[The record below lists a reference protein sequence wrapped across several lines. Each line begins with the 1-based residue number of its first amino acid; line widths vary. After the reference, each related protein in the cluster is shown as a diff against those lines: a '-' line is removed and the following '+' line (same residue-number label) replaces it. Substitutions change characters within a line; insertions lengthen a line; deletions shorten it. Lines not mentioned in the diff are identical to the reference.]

1 MSGDRKHARRTTGNE
16 DIYDIVYEWFK
27 DATSKRLPVS
37 GPFLF
42 QQALKFASD
51 LGIMTFKAPTGWLAA
66 FLKCHNIVFGTMSRE
81 RSDVNK
87 DIESWRTKL
96 PSV

>member
-42 QQALKFASD
+42 QQALKFA
-51 LGIMTFKAPTGWLAA
+51 PT
-66 FLKCHNIVFGTMSRE
+66 
-81 RSDVNK
+81 
-87 DIESWRTKL
+87 
-96 PSV
+96 